1 MSFVDVHPEVLAGA
15 ASQFGA
21 IGASMN
27 AQNAAAAGPT
37 TAVVP
42 AAADQVSALIAAQL
56 AMHARMYQS
65 VSAQATAV
73 HEMLVKTMAA
83 NANSYAAAEAANA
96 AATGWE

>member
-15 ASQFGA
+15 ASQLGA
-21 IGASMN
+21 IGASLH
-27 AQNAAAAGPT
+27 AQSAAAAGPT

-42 AAADQVSALIAAQL
+42 AAADQVSALIAAQF

-83 NANSYAAAEAANA
+83 SANSYAATEAANA
-96 AATGWE
+96 AATAWE

>member
-1 MSFVDVHPEVLAGA
+1 MSFVEIHPDVLAGA
-15 ASQFGA
+15 ASQLGA

-27 AQNAAAAGPT
+27 AQSTAAAGPT

-42 AAADQVSALIAAQL
+42 AAADQVSALIAAQF

-73 HEMLVKTMAA
+73 HEMLVKTLAA
-83 NANSYAAAEAANA
+83 NANSYAVTEAVNA

>member
-27 AQNAAAAGPT
+27 AQDAAAAEPT
-37 TAVVP
+37 TSVVP
-42 AAADQVSALIAAQL
+42 AAADPVSALIAAQF
-56 AMHARMYQS
+56 AMHARMFQS

-73 HEMLVKTMAA
+73 HEMLAKTMAA
-83 NANSYAAAEAANA
+83 NANSYAMTEATNA
-96 AATGWE
+96 ATAWE